1 MSDHGF
7 DLSELSRKLGGHSVF
22 APSASAMWLLC
33 SGSLIPNLLAE
44 DNAGIDAA
52 YGTVAHGVGER
63 WLQTGYRP
71 DDLVGTVEIV
81 DEGHE
86 KFLILIDDDML
97 DHVERYVNWCEDLPG
112 VKFVEQRVDFSQLTP
127 IPKQGGTADHIACL
141 PRKMVITDLKMG
153 KGVKVY
159 ATNNSQAL
167 LYALGSFYRWDWAY
181 DFQEI
186 EIRIAQPRLDHFD
199 TWTVTREYLLE
210 FAEYVRERA
219 ALAWQPDA
227 PRTAGEKQCQWCK
240 VKSTCA
246 NFATYMAE
254 FVEGAF
260 EDLDGH
266 MSDEQLQGFQDR
278 LNDPFDD
285 FELQP
290 VSIHT
295 LNSTQMAQIIKMRR
309 AVENWFKSLEDEI
322 EKMLQAG
329 QKVVGYKLVEGR
341 ANRFFNGGVRAAET
355 LEMLTGVPA
364 ETFLEHEVISPAK
377 VEVILKK
384 HGFKGKRL
392 EDVMSR
398 DYLVIKPRGKPV
410 MAPAHD
416 RRKELHVGV
425 DDEFEDLD
433 GDDL

>member
-7 DLSELSRKLGGHSVF
+7 DLSELTRRLGGHSVF

-33 SGSLIPNLLAE
+33 SGALIPNLLAV

-52 YGTVAHGVGER
+52 YGTVGHGVGER
-63 WLQTGYRP
+63 WLLTGYRP

-86 KFLILIDDDML
+86 KFHILIDDDML
-97 DHVERYVNWCEDLPG
+97 DHVERYVDWCENLPG

-127 IPKQGGTADHIACL
+127 IPKQGGTADHIACM
-141 PRKMVITDLKMG
+141 PGKMVITDLKMG

-181 DFQEI
+181 EFQEI

-199 TWTVTREYLLE
+199 TWTVTREELLE

-219 ALAWQPDA
+219 YLAWQPDA

-246 NFATYMAE
+246 NFAAYMAE

-266 MSDEQLQGFQDR
+266 MTDEQLQGFQDR

-285 FELQP
+285 FELKP

-329 QKVVGYKLVEGR
+329 QKVQGYKLVEGR
-341 ANRFFNGGVRAAET
+341 ANRFFNGGIAAADT

-364 ETFLEHEVISPAK
+364 EKFLEKEVLSPAK
-377 VEVILKK
+377 VEVILKTY
-384 HGFKGKRL
+384 GFKGKRL

-410 MAPAHD
+410 MAPAID
-416 RRKELHVGV
+416 RRKEITIGV

-433 GDDL
+433 ADDL